1 MLAMLRQPDL
11 PPESV
16 DQLSKNPAAVRSRK
30 VRLAILEHPRTPR
43 HVSIPLISGL
53 FTFDL
58 MQLALIPRAPADV
71 KKLAERSLVRRL
83 PKISAGERL
92 SLARRASREVAGALL
107 LDSEKRTVAAALNN
121 PRMTEASVIQA
132 VNAPAASPELIA
144 LVCRHAVWPLRREV
158 RIALLRCQHT
168 PLARALEY
176 AQAFPVGLMREIL
189 RTSRLAQG
197 TKNCI
202 LQSREGRGKAARRA

>member
-1 MLAMLRQPDL
+1 MITGHQIAREPASKRQVEALCPALTTHPEREGALSEDAMLAMLRQPDL

-158 RIALLRCQHT
+158 RIALLRCQHRSQ
-168 PLARALEY
+168 L
-176 AQAFPVGLMREIL
+176 
-189 RTSRLAQG
+189 
-197 TKNCI
+197 
-202 LQSREGRGKAARRA
+202 